1 MRTFGQVVQIQIIAC
16 RSLNK
21 LIAADGEKRDQ
32 AWKAGGLAAV
42 LAAMEM
48 HGTVEELYTE
58 AVAALCHMARY
69 SSEHNKAQKEKFGDS
84 GGIEKITAGMRARK
98 ADVEVQKLACMALH
112 NLAGLSFNGE
122 KIAAAAGIESILEAM
137 PRHAHQDVQ
146 LHGCG
151 ALQALTILA
160 DNRSR
165 AVAAGATEL
174 LVAAMAK
181 YPNDV
186 RLAEMASGALVNVGC
201 GAFSPCTQALY

>member
-84 GGIEKITAGMRARK
+84 GGIDKITAGMRARK

-112 NLAGLSFNGE
+112 HLAGLSFNGE
-122 KIAAAAGIESILEAM
+122 KIAAAAGIESILDPVRRRPTLEDLPAATQTTARSNL
-137 PRHAHQDVQ
+137 PRV
-146 LHGCG
+146 LG
-151 ALQALTILA
+151 
-160 DNRSR
+160 N
-165 AVAAGATEL
+165 L
-174 LVAAMAK
+174 LERER
-181 YPNDV
+181 V
-186 RLAEMASGALVNVGC
+186 R
-201 GAFSPCTQALY
+201 PI